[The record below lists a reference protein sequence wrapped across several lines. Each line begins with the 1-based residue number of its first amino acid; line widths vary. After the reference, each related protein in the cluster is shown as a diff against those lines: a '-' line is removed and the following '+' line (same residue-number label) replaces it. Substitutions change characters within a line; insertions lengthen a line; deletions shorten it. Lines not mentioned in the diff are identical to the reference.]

1 MNPLDVFLSE
11 FKSHPSSRPASEENR
26 RKWHFL
32 LGLVFLLWEFCY
44 WIPFSFKKT
53 LFLPCQNI
61 LRSLSHFLSSSSVS
75 LCISLLIISRR
86 KPLMFS
92 PSLNIFDMPKFP
104 FESHIPAPALGSFIT
119 WLPDSSHLCIC
130 HWSKVVRGAECKK
143 ERSKIPRS
151 FVWQRF
157 KASYLISHNLPS
169 VTNMFHYNLHLN
181 GVKWRL
187 FSWLPTPLPRE
198 HPFLPLSLH
207 VTCTETQGRIQ
218 HPTPDGPVLTPCTKL
233 LLCRHHC

>member
-1 MNPLDVFLSE
+1 MNPLHVFLSE
-11 FKSHPSSRPASEENR
+11 FNSKSHSSSKPTSEVNR
-26 RKWHFL
+26 RKWHYI

-44 WIPFSFKKT
+44 LILFSFNKT

-61 LRSLSHFLSSSSVS
+61 LRSLSHVLSSSSVS
-75 LCISLLIISRR
+75 LCISLLIISGR

-92 PSLNIFDMPKFP
+92 LSLTTFELPNFP
-104 FESHIPAPALGSFIT
+104 FECHIPTPALDSFVT

-130 HWSKVVRGAECKK
+130 HWSKVVRGEGCKK

-157 KASYLISHNLPS
+157 KASYLISHNLSS
-169 VTNMFHYNLHLN
+169 VTDRFYYNLHLS

-187 FSWLPTPLPRE
+187 FSWLPTPPLLSWG
-198 HPFLPLSLH
+198 HPFLPLSPH
-207 VTCTETQGRIQ
+207 VACMETQEEIQ
-218 HPTPDGPVLTPCTKL
+218 
-233 LLCRHHC
+233 